1 MALLFLHKNQN
12 IGIIKK
18 SSNLEKYMV
27 EEEMI
32 DPFLS
37 PEMFFVKEV
46 FKVETRL

>member
-32 DPFLS
+32 PNVPPSSLLILS
-37 PEMFFVKEV
+37 
-46 FKVETRL
+46 